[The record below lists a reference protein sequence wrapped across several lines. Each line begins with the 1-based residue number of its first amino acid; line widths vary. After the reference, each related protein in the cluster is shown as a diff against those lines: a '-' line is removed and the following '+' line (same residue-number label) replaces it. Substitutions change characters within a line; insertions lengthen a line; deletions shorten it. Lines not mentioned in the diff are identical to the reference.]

1 MNSSILHM
9 SVISNFTVCRIS
21 LFFNYIIFYYIFFHS
36 LKLSTYW
43 HIFFL
48 SLFLVSNYNAVYK
61 VQSGSSSQSLVRNE
75 LNFNS
80 YPLFSHA
87 RVFII
92 FPKHIILLNVDKIV
106 ILCITSRI
114 DVCFYW
120 FNCALPVELMC
131 VFIGLIVHY
140 RCEKIWPN
148 FLTWGKLWD
157 TSLRS

>member
-1 MNSSILHM
+1 MTIKFTIL
-9 SVISNFTVCRIS
+9 TVVKTEKDMFLFNLNKCRYQNPLYAGHTS
-21 LFFNYIIFYYIFFHS
+21 LFS
-36 LKLSTYW
+36 R
-43 HIFFL
+43 L
-48 SLFLVSNYNAVYK
+48 SLFLVSSYSAVFK

-120 FNCALPVELMC
+120 FNCALLVELMC
-131 VFIGLIVHY
+131 LFIGLIVHY